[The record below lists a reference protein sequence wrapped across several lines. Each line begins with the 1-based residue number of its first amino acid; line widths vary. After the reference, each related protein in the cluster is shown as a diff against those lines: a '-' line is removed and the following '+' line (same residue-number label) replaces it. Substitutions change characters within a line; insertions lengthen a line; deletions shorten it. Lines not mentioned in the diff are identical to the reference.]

1 MSSDRKILKQ
11 DVNMDHLYCNDVRN
25 SGFIKSSTRSD
36 LISIIK
42 ENKQL
47 KSMLLLHL
55 DLIQEQ
61 SDQLLT
67 KEKQISNLRQE
78 NESLKLKID
87 RMGKRMIYKQVPNHN
102 IPTTVNGMTRQNG
115 ESSKGHF
122 RTNFSGKCQ
131 TVPIVQNVKKKIGI
145 RQEKSLPKI
154 AEKQVKVNGLSF
166 GKIVLDNVKNI
177 QNITPVAEGPLEIK
191 QEVTENHFLQFPESQ
206 NLLLQSDEPMID
218 SKDDVR
224 NTVSEILKPKRRLSE
239 TSETLTIFRE
249 QSKKLPK
256 IPPMVTKKQY
266 MTRDWDLFFLEEELM
281 QVIGKR
287 ETLEINL
294 EVPSWRIVDEEEEEE
309 DSLERETKAIYED
322 EVREDIYIKSHLKF
336 EIDERRRKKW
346 DVQRIREQRK
356 IERLKMRQNKSKIR
370 NGEVK
375 ASLCPT
381 SFYPTPN
388 TIHFIHIAD
397 ELPVQAFG
405 EVIPS
410 LTPLGFTLPWMT
422 YHESPHVVLHE
433 SQEVDKRT
441 VSSIFVQ
448 RTSGHTKTLSKTTQK
463 HSAIK
468 R

>member
-1 MSSDRKILKQ
+1 
-11 DVNMDHLYCNDVRN
+11 MDHLYCNDVRN
-25 SGFIKSSTRSD
+25 SGFIKSSVRSD

-67 KEKQISNLRQE
+67 KEKLISNLRKE

-87 RMGKRMIYKQVPNHN
+87 RIGKRVVYKQLHNH
-102 IPTTVNGMTRQNG
+102 TTSIVNGKARKNG

-131 TVPIVQNVKKKIGI
+131 TVPIVQNVKQEMRI
-145 RQEKSLPKI
+145 REEKSLPEI
-154 AEKQVKVNGLSF
+154 AEKQVKINGVSF
-166 GKIVLDNVKNI
+166 GKIVLGNVENFE
-177 QNITPVAEGPLEIK
+177 NITPVAEGPPDIK
-191 QEVTENHFLQFPESQ
+191 QEVIEDHLPQFPEIQ
-206 NLLLQSDEPMID
+206 NLSPQSEETMID

-239 TSETLTIFRE
+239 TSEILTIFSE

-256 IPPMVTKKQY
+256 IPAMTTSKQY
-266 MTRDWDLFFLEEELM
+266 MTRDWDLFGLEEELM
-281 QVIGKR
+281 QVIEKR
-287 ETLEINL
+287 QALEISL
-294 EVPSWRIVDEEEEEE
+294 EVPSWRIVNEEE
-309 DSLERETKAIYED
+309 DDNLGKEAKAICED
-322 EVREDIYIKSHLKF
+322 EVREESYIKSHLKF
-336 EIDERRRKKW
+336 ETEERRRKKW
-346 DVQRIREQRK
+346 DVQRIREQRT
-356 IERLKMRQNKSKIR
+356 IQRLKMRQNKLKTG

-375 ASLCPT
+375 ASLCPA
-381 SFYPTPN
+381 SFYPSPN
-388 TIHFIHIAD
+388 TIHFIHVTD

-405 EVIPS
+405 ELIPS
-410 LTPLGFTLPWMT
+410 LTPLDFTLPWMA
-422 YHESPHVVLHE
+422 YHESPHVILHD

-448 RTSGHTKTLSKTTQK
+448 RSSGHTKTLSKTTQK
-463 HSAIK
+463 HSAK